1 MSRIGNAP
9 VVIPAGV
16 EIKLDGSFMKV
27 KGPHGELEYT
37 FNENI
42 KISMKDGV
50 VKVERPNNNKENRS
64 LHGTTRALIQNMVT
78 GVSSKFK
85 KELEMVGVGYKSSV
99 AGKKLVINAGYSH
112 PVEMEIPAGLT
123 VEVPQST
130 KIIISGIDKQVVG
143 AFASNVRK
151 VRPPEP
157 YKGKGIKYID
167 EHIRRKVGKTGS
179 K

>member
-16 EIKLDGSFMKV
+16 EIKLDGSFVKV

-42 KISMKDGV
+42 KISMEDGV
-50 VKVERPNNNKENRS
+50 IKVERPNNNKENRS
-64 LHGTTRALIQNMVT
+64 LHGTTRALIQNMVI

-112 PVEMEIPAGLT
+112 HVEMEIPAGLT
-123 VEVPQST
+123 VEVPQPT

-157 YKGKGIKYID
+157 YKGKGIKYVD

>member
-16 EIKLDGSFMKV
+16 EVKLDGSLVKV

-42 KISMKDGV
+42 GISMEDGV
-50 VKVERPNNNKENRS
+50 VKVERPNNSKVNRS

-78 GVSSKFK
+78 GVNSKFK
-85 KELEMVGVGYKSSV
+85 KELEMVGVGYKANI
-99 AGKKLVINAGYSH
+99 AGKNLVINAGYSH
-112 PVEMEIPAGLT
+112 PVEMEIPEGLT
-123 VEVPQST
+123 VEVPQPT

-157 YKGKGIKYID
+157 YKGKGIKYSD
-167 EHIRRKVGKTGS
+167 EQIRRKVGKTGS

>member
-85 KELEMVGVGYKSSV
+85 KELEMVGVGYKSSI

>member
-16 EIKLDGSFMKV
+16 EIKLDGSFVKV

-42 KISMKDGV
+42 EISIEDGV

-85 KELEMVGVGYKSSV
+85 KELEMVGVGYKSSI

>member
-16 EIKLDGSFMKV
+16 EIKLDGSFVKV

-42 KISMKDGV
+42 KISMEDGV

-112 PVEMEIPAGLT
+112 PVEMEIPVGLT

>member
-16 EIKLDGSFMKV
+16 EIKLDGSFVKV
-27 KGPHGELEYT
+27 KGPHGELEYA
-37 FNENI
+37 FNKNI
-42 KISMKDGV
+42 KISMEDGV
-50 VKVERPNNNKENRS
+50 VKVERPDNNKENRS

-85 KELEMVGVGYKSSV
+85 KELEMIGVGYKSSV

-123 VEVPQST
+123 VEVPQPT

-157 YKGKGIKYID
+157 YKGKGIKF
-167 EHIRRKVGKTGS
+167 EGEVIRRKEGKTG
-179 K
+179 KK

>member
-9 VVIPAGV
+9 VVVPAGV
-16 EIKLDGSFMKV
+16 EVKIEGSYVKV
-27 KGPHGELEYT
+27 KGPHGELEYS
-37 FNENI
+37 FNDNI
-42 KISMKDGV
+42 KITLEDGV
-50 VKVERPNNNKENRS
+50 IKVERPNDNKVNRS

-85 KELEMVGVGYKSSV
+85 KELEMVGVGYKSSL
-99 AGKKLVINAGYSH
+99 AGKNLVINAGYSH
-112 PVEMEIPAGLT
+112 PVEMEIPEGLS
-123 VEVPQST
+123 VEVPQPT
-130 KIIISGIDKQVVG
+130 KIIVTGIDKQVVG

-157 YKGKGIKYID
+157 YKGKGIKYSD

>member
-1 MSRIGNAP
+1 MSRIGDAP

-16 EIKLDGSFMKV
+16 EIKLDKSFIKV

-37 FNENI
+37 FNKNI
-42 KISMKDGV
+42 KISTKDGV
-50 VKVERPNNNKENRS
+50 IRVGRSDNDKESRA

-85 KELEMVGVGYKSSV
+85 KELEMVGVGYKSSIS
-99 AGKKLVINAGYSH
+99 GNKLIVNAGYSH
-112 PVEMEIPAGLT
+112 PIEMKIPVGLT
-123 VEVPQST
+123 VEVPQPT
-130 KIIISGIDKQVVG
+130 KIIIFGIDKQVVG
-143 AFASNVRK
+143 AFASNIRK
-151 VRPPEP
+151 LRPPEP